1 MDKPEIDPDASI
13 YDVMS
18 IYGALMLQVQTF
30 EIGLATLALVVEID
44 PGRVSQASPERQ
56 IKKAI
61 KKALHAFQAGSPSA
75 SRDRLK
81 GKVSEPLYD
90 QISQLIPH
98 RNRLAHRFLVEQL
111 FNPGGEQRFR
121 QGTAFQIVRYV
132 QSFEAINREIDG
144 EVQRIA
150 STFPDAPDDLDELMA
165 DLARAI
171 VLRQQD

>member
-1 MDKPEIDPDASI
+1 MDKPEIDPDAGI

-30 EIGLATLALVVEID
+30 EVGLAALALMVEID
-44 PGRVSQASPERQ
+44 PDRVSQASPERQ
-56 IKKAI
+56 LRKAI

-81 GKVSEPLYD
+81 GRIPELLYD
-90 QISQLIPH
+90 HISQLIPH
-98 RNRLAHRFLVEQL
+98 RNRLAHRFLIEQI
-111 FNPGGEQRFR
+111 FNPDGGQRFR
-121 QGTAFQIVRYV
+121 QGTALQIVRYA
-132 QSFEAINREIDG
+132 QSFETINREIDG
-144 EVQRIA
+144 EVKRIA
-150 STFPDAPDDLDELMA
+150 DTFPDAPDDLDELMA